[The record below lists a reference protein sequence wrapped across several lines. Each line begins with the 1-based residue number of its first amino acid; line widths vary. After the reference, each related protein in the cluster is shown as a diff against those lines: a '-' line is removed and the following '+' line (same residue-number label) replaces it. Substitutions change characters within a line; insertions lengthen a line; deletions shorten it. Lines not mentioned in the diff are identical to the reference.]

1 MSLFDEA
8 DDILKRTNDELVGA
22 KYREADEL
30 LLAIHDKLV
39 LNHLALKWVDDPMK
53 EPPLLT
59 INHYKQL
66 VRRLCMSND
75 HYRRCC
81 NDYMNSA
88 KARGDE
94 LIIVA
99 RRNREKDTIIEHLLT
114 IVSELSGS
122 MTNLNAKEYAVA
134 LQNAVITGQDYKL
147 ILNNIKNQT
156 NDIQ

>member
-8 DDILKRTNDELVGA
+8 DDVLKRTNNELVAA

-30 LLAIHDKLV
+30 LLATQGTE
-39 LNHLALKWVDDPMK
+39 ALTQSAYKWVTDPFE

-59 INHYKQL
+59 IDHYKQL
-66 VRRLCMSND
+66 IRQLCTSND

-81 NDYMNSA
+81 NDCMNSA

-99 RRNREKDTIIEHLLT
+99 RRNKKKGCNHR
-114 IVSELSGS
+114 G
-122 MTNLNAKEYAVA
+122 
-134 LQNAVITGQDYKL
+134 L
-147 ILNNIKNQT
+147 INYCE
-156 NDIQ
+156 